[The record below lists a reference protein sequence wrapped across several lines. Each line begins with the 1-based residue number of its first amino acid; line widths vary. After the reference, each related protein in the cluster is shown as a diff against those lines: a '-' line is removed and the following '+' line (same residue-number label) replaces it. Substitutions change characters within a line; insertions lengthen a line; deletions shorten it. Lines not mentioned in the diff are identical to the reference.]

1 MKEIKRISLS
11 KLADSEIR
19 QSDQKALK
27 GGCWFCRCGCEYE
40 GPQEG
45 PGDDKYGGSSTGDNS
60 NANDGGC
67 WYC

>member
-27 GGCWFCRCGCEYE
+27 GGCI
-40 GPQEG
+40 PDIIQ
-45 PGDDKYGGSSTGDNS
+45 
-60 NANDGGC
+60 
-67 WYC
+67 